1 MKYIKT
7 AICIA
12 GFFFLKSA
20 QAQEKLWYEKD
31 GIYLG
36 LGTGTWMPTNNE
48 NPLKTP
54 IFISFNTDLKSKK
67 NSFGFSF
74 DLLFL
79 KTKEPLSV
87 RYKDQIINDKT
98 SYAGVNITFNY
109 GREFYQNN
117 RFSFEAITGLGHGE
131 ISFYNPSAEID
142 VSKGSFLVNPGISTR
157 YLMKNNYFLQ
167 FKLQYNIANY
177 HEINKVDNNLKGQ
190 YITAKV
196 IFGTCIN

>member
-1 MKYIKT
+1 
-7 AICIA
+7 
-12 GFFFLKSA
+12 
-20 QAQEKLWYEKD
+20 
-31 GIYLG
+31 
-36 LGTGTWMPTNNE
+36 MPTNNE

-87 RYKDQIINDKT
+87 RYKDQIINDET

-117 RFSFEAITGLGHGE
+117 RFSFEAITGLGYGE